1 MDALEAKFAGGFG
14 QQTDKEGNTRMVSQK
29 RSSFEGLRY
38 SGNTSQIE
46 KKAFE
51 ILTAKEIELLLAQ
64 PDTTEIKGIRDKAM
78 LEMINWKHR
87 TSSPAPGE

>member
-14 QQTDKEGNTRMVSQK
+14 QQTDKEGNTKMVSQK

-38 SGNTSQIE
+38 NGDTSQFE

-51 ILTAKEIELLLAQ
+51 TTAFEKRNLTEPLPSLKPGNGTASNPSRMK
-64 PDTTEIKGIRDKAM
+64 R
-78 LEMINWKHR
+78 WKHR
-87 TSSPAPGE
+87 TSLPGPRA